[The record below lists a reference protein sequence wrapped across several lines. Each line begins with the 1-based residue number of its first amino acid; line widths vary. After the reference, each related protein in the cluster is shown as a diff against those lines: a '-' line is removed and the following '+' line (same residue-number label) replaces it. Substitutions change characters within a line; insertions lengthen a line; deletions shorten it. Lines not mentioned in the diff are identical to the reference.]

1 MKFKVGDWV
10 LLNRKNK
17 KGVEFEYTSE
27 MEGKILVGKVIDV
40 VGFSTLILLGIE
52 FTEYVDGHS
61 CEGKGKGGYCWYV
74 NSKKCKKLS
83 KKEAMLHIL

>member
-17 KGVEFEYTSE
+17 RVEVEYTSE

-40 VGFSTLILLGIE
+40 VGFHTLILLGIE

-61 CEGKGKGGYCWYV
+61 CEGRGKDGYCWYV

-83 KKEAMLHIL
+83 KKEAMLYIL